1 MPETGLMLQVVR
13 EKSSEFSTLGS
24 MYINREWF
32 CWTLEDVVRKDKI
45 QDKTA
50 IPVGY
55 YPVIVNHSPKF
66 NKLMPLIQNVPG
78 FDGVRIHYGNTDI
91 DTEGCI
97 LVGGTRAKDFIGN
110 SLVTFNKLMDKL
122 MGVDNIYI
130 EIIEL

>member
-1 MPETGLMLQVVR
+1 MAETGLMLQVVR

-24 MYINREWF
+24 LYINREWF

-50 IPVGY
+50 IPAGY
-55 YPVIVNHSPKF
+55 YPVIVNQSPKF

-91 DTEGCI
+91 DTSGCI

-110 SLVTFNKLMDKL
+110 SLVTFNKLMERLK
-122 MGVDNIYI
+122 GIGNIYI